1 MVTVKSKGSA
11 VVFEK
16 EGAAE
21 RSNLARWN
29 TSIRWNEGLTG
40 GLRGAVA
47 GRSQDRKR
55 DGSGRKGGVRQ
66 QM

>member
-1 MVTVKSKGSA
+1 M
-11 VVFEK
+11 FEK

-29 TSIRWNEGLTG
+29 TSIRWNKGLTG
-40 GLRGAVA
+40 GLRGVVS
-47 GRSQDRKR
+47 GMSQGRKR
-55 DGSGRKGGVRQ
+55 DGSGRKGGVKQ